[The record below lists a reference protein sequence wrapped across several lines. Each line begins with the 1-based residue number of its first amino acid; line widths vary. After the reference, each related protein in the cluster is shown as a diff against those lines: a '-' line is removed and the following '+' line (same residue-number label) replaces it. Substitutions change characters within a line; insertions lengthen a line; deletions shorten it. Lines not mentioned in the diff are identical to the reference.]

1 MKELLQ
7 QMAAYNNWAN
17 QRIVEAVLSL
27 PEEKCL
33 RELPSSFKT
42 LQATLLHIWDAESA
56 WWQRLR
62 LQERV
67 EMPGKNFSGSTREA
81 GEGLVRQSGQW
92 ENWVKQASVISLDH
106 VIQYYNNKREPVKIQ
121 TSQLL
126 LHVFNHSNYHRGQLI
141 TLFHQLGHT
150 KLPATDFF
158 LWSKSKK

>member
-7 QMAAYNNWAN
+7 QLASYNNWAN
-17 QRIVEAVLSL
+17 QRIVETVLSL
-27 PEEKCL
+27 PGEKCL
-33 RELPSSFKT
+33 EEVPSSFKT

-67 EMPGKNFSGSTREA
+67 EMPGKNFSGNTRDA

-92 ENWVKQASVISLDH
+92 EDWVKQASVISLDH

-126 LHVFNHSNYHRGQLI
+126 LHVFNHSTYHRGQII
-141 TLFHQLGHT
+141 TQFHQLGYT
-150 KLPATDFF
+150 KVPATDFF
-158 LWSKSKK
+158 LWVKGKK